1 MKKTILLLAI
11 SLISVCG
18 FSQAVIA
25 SFSAT
30 VTGTYTISVGTGN
43 SGYSNAPGTGL
54 NNWGTIEIFA
64 SSGFVG
70 STASDTLQASLN
82 GTTWWT
88 VRDNSGNLSNHTLS
102 HKSTTASPYLYTIN
116 LALAKYYRIKYVAG
130 DASAGTITETIYL
143 K

>member
-25 SFSAT
+25 SANAT
-30 VTGTYTISVGTGN
+30 VTATYTINVGTGN
-43 SGYSNAPGTGL
+43 TGASASPGTGL
-54 NNWGTIEIFA
+54 NNWGTIEVFM
-64 SSGFVG
+64 SSNFNGTT
-70 STASDTLQASLN
+70 SSDTLQASLN
-82 GTTWWT
+82 GNTWWT
-88 VRDNSGNLSNHTLS
+88 SRDVSNNLCYHTLNHPS
-102 HKSTTASPYLYTIN
+102 STGHPFLYTIN